1 MKQQLETVRD
11 LNRQNLDLAGRY
23 HSEVLRNSM
32 RQSVPPVRGSAG
44 PSMLDLSPFMPPNQ
58 PSITMDR
65 SLLLDHSYLQTR
77 ADASPPKPAVGLSSP
92 GKDATAGAA
101 ASTDGGALHVSELT
115 SAAAAS
121 PGPSPGLDVSTL
133 NAGPTAA
140 TVPLA
145 PALSAGRTSVAAR
158 LTREI
163 ADLRNELEQ
172 ANQARE
178 DAVAALHRCVGA
190 ERPARRHGGVS

>member
-32 RQSVPPVRGSAG
+32 RQSMPSVHGSAG

-65 SLLLDHSYLQTR
+65 SLLLDHSYLQPR
-77 ADASPPKPAVGLSSP
+77 ADASPPKPAAGPASP
-92 GKDATAGAA
+92 GKDAAAAVAA
-101 ASTDGGALHVSELT
+101 ASADQGALHVGELT
-115 SAAAAS
+115 GAAAAS
-121 PGPSPGLDVSTL
+121 PAPAPGVDVST
-133 NAGPTAA
+133 PSVAA
-140 TVPLA
+140 AAAAAPLA

-163 ADLRNELEQ
+163 AELRKELEQ

-178 DAVAALHRCVGA
+178 DAVAALHR
-190 ERPARRHGGVS
+190 